1 MLNAIFVSG
10 ILAWAVAQIIK
21 TALHAIKFNKVVME
35 RFLGAGG
42 MPSSHTAMVISTL
55 ISVGKAE
62 GTASTVFGITC
73 IFGAIVIY
81 DAMGVRYAAGQHAKV
96 LNVIN
101 KKLSDDDNEEK
112 PKELKEY
119 LGHTPL
125 EVLGGA
131 VVGIIIGILMPIK
144 G

>member
-1 MLNAIFVSG
+1 MFNAIIVSG
-10 ILAWAVAQIIK
+10 FLGWAVAQIIK
-21 TALHAIKFNKVVME
+21 TVLHAIKFNKVMME
-35 RFLGAGG
+35 RLLGAGG
-42 MPSSHTAMVISTL
+42 MPSSHTSMVISTV
-55 ISVGKAE
+55 ISVGKAV
-62 GTASTVFGITC
+62 GTSSVVFGITC

-81 DAMGVRYAAGQHAKV
+81 DAMGVRYAAGQHAKL
-96 LNVIN
+96 LNSIN
-101 KKLSDDDNEEK
+101 KKLSDQDNEEQ

-131 VVGIIIGILMPIK
+131 VVGIVIGILIPVK